1 MAAPAACCVVLVP
14 AFTPPVPRCEEAL
27 RELERRGYPV
37 RRVRGFSAVDQGR
50 NQMVSDALHDG
61 FAETMWID
69 PDIVFEA
76 AAVER
81 LRAHNL
87 PIVAG
92 LYPQP
97 GLRAL
102 ACHLLPQTQ
111 TLLFGAEGGLVEIG
125 YAAAGFLHV
134 RREAYERIREH
145 HRLPLCNTRFGR
157 GIWPFFMPLVV
168 ETPLPAPPG
177 ELPAAQAAPSLASNP
192 APSGSAPSPP
202 PPPPPTRRYLTEDY
216 AFCHRARQAGMAIM
230 ADTTI
235 RLSKMG
241 PYGYGWE
248 DAGSDPPRYDTFHY
262 HVDH

>member
-1 MAAPAACCVVLVP
+1 MAAPAAGCVVLVP
-14 AFTPPVPRCEEAL
+14 AFTPPAPRCEEAL

-50 NQMVSDALHDG
+50 NQMASDALHEG

-76 AAVER
+76 AAVEK
-81 LRAHNL
+81 LRSHHL

-97 GLRAL
+97 GVRAL
-102 ACHLLPQTQ
+102 ACHLLPQTR
-111 TLLFGAEGGLVEIG
+111 TLVFGAGGGLVEIR
-125 YAAAGFLHV
+125 YAGAGFLYV

-157 GIWPFFMPLVV
+157 GVWPFFMPLVI
-168 ETPLPAPPG
+168 EEPLPSPG
-177 ELPAAQAAPSLASNP
+177 CEQPAGHPQPRVGRETETASAAST
-192 APSGSAPSPP
+192 SPCA
-202 PPPPPTRRYLTEDY
+202 PTRRYLTEDY
-216 AFCHRARQAGMAIM
+216 AFCHRARQAGLPIM

-235 RLSKMG
+235 RLSRMG
-241 PYGYGWE
+241 HYGYGWE

-262 HVDH
+262 HVDP